1 MSDLVGNQNVGFL
14 MTRFICFPVICFP
27 VIFQRQMS
35 NDSSSDLDKV
45 SINSEGSQ
53 REKTPEKSENVSK
66 HTIKS

>member
-1 MSDLVGNQNVGFL
+1 MSDHVGNQNVGFL
-14 MTRFICFPVICFP
+14 MTRFICVTA
-27 VIFQRQMS
+27 IFQRQMS

-53 REKTPEKSENVSK
+53 REKTPEKAENVSK